1 MPKRVVK
8 RHRFEAETERTPLTP
23 AQDRRLLKLAVE
35 RAPKELQEW
44 REAVE
49 QIDRFYAAPKAAMAA
64 YTLSDYAL
72 ARELAHTAL
81 SLAPSYKDN
90 WNYGNALHFAYTAL
104 GLLSLST
111 GDARAAVEQ
120 LRLSGDTPGSPQ
132 LNSFGPSMRLAR
144 DLLRSGESA
153 AVLAY
158 FGQCRR
164 FWSMGQTWLAI
175 WEKKVARGAMPT
187 FFMQLYR

>member
-8 RHRFEAETERTPLTP
+8 RYRFEAETERRPLTP
-23 AQDRRLLKLAVE
+23 ALDRRLLKVATE
-35 RAPKELQEW
+35 RALKELREW
-44 REAVE
+44 HEAVE
-49 QIDRFYAAPKAAMAA
+49 EIDRFYAAPKAAMAA

-72 ARELAHTAL
+72 ARELANTAL

-90 WNYGNALHFAYTAL
+90 WNYGNAVHFAHTVL
-104 GLLSLST
+104 GLLALST
-111 GDARAAVEQ
+111 GDVRGAAEQ
-120 LRLSGDTPGSPQ
+120 LRLSADTPGSPQ

-158 FGQCRR
+158 FEQCRR
-164 FWSMGQTWLAI
+164 FWKMGQTWLSI
-175 WEKKVARGAMPT
+175 WEKKVARGALPS

>member
-8 RHRFEAETERTPLTP
+8 RYRFEAETERRPLTP
-23 AQDRRLLKLAVE
+23 ALDRRLLKIATE
-35 RAPKELQEW
+35 RAPKELQQW
-44 REAVE
+44 NEAVE
-49 QIDRFYAAPKAAMAA
+49 EIDKFYAAPKAAMAA
-64 YTLSDYAL
+64 YTLSDHVL
-72 ARELAHTAL
+72 ARDLANTAL

-90 WNYGNALHFAYTAL
+90 WNYGNAVHFAHTVL
-104 GLLSLST
+104 GLLALST
-111 GDARAAVEQ
+111 GDVRGAAEQ

-158 FGQCRR
+158 FEQCRL
-164 FWSMGQTWLAI
+164 FWKMGQTWLGM

>member
-8 RHRFEAETERTPLTP
+8 RYRFEAETERRPLSP
-23 AQDRRLLKLAVE
+23 AQDRRLLKLAIE
-35 RAPKELQEW
+35 RAPKELREW

-49 QIDRFYAAPKAAMAA
+49 EVDRFYAAPKAAMAA
-64 YTLSDYAL
+64 YTLSDHAL
-72 ARELAHTAL
+72 AQELAHTSL
-81 SLAPSYKDN
+81 SLAPSYRDN
-90 WNYGNALHFAYTAL
+90 WNYGNAVHFAHAAL
-104 GLLSLST
+104 GLVALAN
-111 GDARAAVEQ
+111 GDVPGAVEQ
-120 LRLSGDTPGSPQ
+120 LRSSGETPGSPQ

-144 DLLRSGESA
+144 ELLRSGESA

-158 FGQCRR
+158 LEQCRG
-164 FWSMGQTWLAI
+164 FWSMGQTWLRI

>member
-8 RHRFEAETERTPLTP
+8 RYRFEAETERRPLTP
-23 AQDRRLLKLAVE
+23 ALDRRLLKVATE
-35 RAPKELQEW
+35 RAPKELLEW
-44 REAVE
+44 HEAVE
-49 QIDRFYAAPKAAMAA
+49 EIDRFYAAPRAAMAA
-64 YTLSDYAL
+64 YTLADRVL
-72 ARELAHTAL
+72 AGELANTAL

-90 WNYGNALHFAYTAL
+90 WNYGNAVHFAHTVL
-104 GLLSLST
+104 GLLALDA
-111 GDARAAVEQ
+111 GDVRGAAER

-144 DLLRSGESA
+144 ELLRNGESVA
-153 AVLAY
+153 ILEY
-158 FGQCRR
+158 FKQCRR
-164 FWSMGQTWLAI
+164 FWKMGQTWLSI